1 MDADI
6 APRTS
11 SPVLIGRRAEL
22 DRIATAVSNP
32 PAVVLVEGEAGIG
45 KSRLLRELPAELGG
59 RPVLTGHCR
68 ARREPFPYGPVLE
81 ALAELGPLLPPPAEL
96 NPVTGALRPLVP
108 ELGPFL
114 PPAPAAP
121 ADPGVRRHQTFR
133 AVRQLLD
140 AAGKVVLLVED
151 LHWADDGAR
160 DLLRFLADDPP
171 PRLSLVGT
179 FRRSDCPLGLP
190 LGAAARPAAD
200 VTVTRVTVPP
210 LTREQTHALA
220 SAHLG
225 DEPVGL
231 DFAARLHERTAGIPL
246 LIEETL
252 HAMGTGAPRLD
263 DLAVPDV
270 VREAV
275 AERLAG
281 LPHSAVALV
290 RAAAV
295 AGVPVPEA
303 DLAEIA
309 GLDPGDTGPA
319 LVAALAAGA
328 VVETA
333 TGRYGFRHALARQAV
348 HDGVPGPDR
357 ARLHRRSMAVLA
369 RWRPAPL
376 AELAAHARHAGEHAR
391 WVRYGEAA
399 AEHALAAN
407 DVPGAVALLRDL
419 VADPALAPADL
430 VRLARRLGRVA
441 AHGTDHT
448 ALVSVLRA
456 LLDDRRVPPDV
467 RGELRLALG
476 LLLFRQPAL
485 ADGRAQVAAA
495 LGDVPPGS
503 PAACRAG
510 AVLANPV
517 LGPAPLAHHRRWA
530 AVARRRG
537 PRLAEPAL
545 RFAVLAD
552 DVAADLM
559 TGVPGAGERAERLGT
574 AGEGPE
580 DRRELARA
588 HANLAYADLLTGH
601 YRRAHR
607 WLTSAE
613 GQLAE
618 AELPFTAAAL
628 RSTGL
633 CLAWRTGAWA
643 GLAEA
648 AAGLRAGYPAFWPVV
663 SELSYVQGALDAAG
677 GDFFAA
683 VDGFDRPDLT
693 DPGRTCTP
701 VVLAVHAAKTWLLLR
716 RGQAPAAVA
725 EGERGLAVL
734 RAKRVWAWAG
744 DLLPAVAAARTAH
757 GTDVTG
763 LVAELDTGL
772 SGVDAPLAAAASVF
786 CHGFALAAAGDP
798 AAVTTFEAAAD
809 RYAAL
814 PAPYP
819 AARAFEEAARL
830 RLPTDAAAL
839 TEAAARYER
848 LGATAD
854 AARCHQ
860 TLRSSGVVNPSH
872 RGRRGYG
879 GDLSPREQQV
889 LRLLHLG
896 RTNRDI
902 AEALSISTRTA
913 EFHVARTLR
922 KVGAR
927 SRQDL
932 VRSRVAA
939 PG

>member
-1 MDADI
+1 MDAEI
-6 APRTS
+6 ASP
-11 SPVLIGRRAEL
+11 PVLVGRRAEL
-22 DRIATAVSNP
+22 DRIAAAVLDP

-81 ALAELGPLLPPPAEL
+81 ALAAVGPLLPAAAAL

-133 AVRQLLD
+133 AVRHLLD

-151 LHWADDGAR
+151 LHWADDGSR
-160 DLLRFLADDPP
+160 DLLRFLTDDPP
-171 PRLSLVGT
+171 PRLALVGT
-179 FRRSDCPLGLP
+179 YRRHDCPLGLP
-190 LGAAARPAAD
+190 FGAAVHPAAG
-200 VTVTRVTVPP
+200 VAVTRVTLGP
-210 LTREQTHALA
+210 LTREQTRTLA
-220 SAHLG
+220 AAHLG
-225 DEPVGL
+225 DEPVDL

-246 LIEETL
+246 LVGETVR
-252 HAMGTGAPRLD
+252 AMGAGRPRLD
-263 DLAVPDV
+263 GLAVPDV

-281 LPHSAVALV
+281 LPHPAAALV

-303 DLAEIA
+303 GLAEIA
-309 GLDPGDTGPA
+309 GLELADAGPA

-328 VVETA
+328 VVETE
-333 TGRYGFRHALARQAV
+333 TGRYGFRHALAREAV
-348 HDGVPGPDR
+348 YDRIAGPDR
-357 ARLHRRSMAVLA
+357 SRLHRRALAVLA
-369 RWRPAPL
+369 RWRPVPL
-376 AELAAHARHAGEHAR
+376 ADLATHARRAGEHAG

-419 VADPALAPADL
+419 VADPALEPADL
-430 VRLARRLGRVA
+430 ARLARRLGQVA

-448 ALVSVLRA
+448 ALESVLRA

-485 ADGRAQVAAA
+485 ADGRALVAAA
-495 LGDVPPGS
+495 IGDVPPGS

-530 AVARRRG
+530 AAVRG
-537 PRLAEPAL
+537 RGLRLAEPAL

-559 TGVPGAGERAERLGT
+559 TGVPGAGERAGRLGT
-574 AGEGPE
+574 AGDRPE

-601 YRRAHR
+601 YRRARR
-607 WLTSAE
+607 WLASADR
-613 GQLAE
+613 LVAE
-618 AELPFTAAAL
+618 AGLPFTAAAL
-628 RSTGL
+628 RATGL

-648 AAGLRAGYPAFWPVV
+648 AAGLRAGYPAFWPVA
-663 SELSYVQGALDAAG
+663 SEMSYLLGALDAAG
-677 GDFFAA
+677 GDWVAA
-683 VDGFDRPDLT
+683 GAGFDRPDLT
-693 DPGRTCTP
+693 DPQRTCTP
-701 VVLAVHAAKTWLLLR
+701 VVLAVHAAKVWLLLR
-716 RGQAPAAVA
+716 RRQVEAAVA
-725 EGERGLAVL
+725 EGDRGLAVL
-734 RAKRVWAWAG
+734 RGKRAWAWAG
-744 DLLPAVAAARTAH
+744 DLLPAVAAARAAH
-757 GTDVTG
+757 GADVAG
-763 LVAELDTGL
+763 PVAELVAGL

-786 CHGFALAAAGDP
+786 CQGFLLAAAGDP
-798 AAVTTFEAAAD
+798 AAATTFEAAAD

-830 RLPTDAAAL
+830 RLAADAGGL

-889 LRLLHLG
+889 LHLLRQG

-902 AEALSISTRTA
+902 AEALSISVRTA

-922 KVGAR
+922 KAGAR

-932 VRSRVAA
+932 ARRPAAA